1 MKYILLTLSLLLTAL
16 VPAGL
21 GAEAAKKPAAP
32 KATAKTGFSGKVAE
46 TMNATSYTYVL
57 VDTGAKKMWAAAPQ
71 FTVKVGDTV
80 AVAEPMEMR
89 NYHSK
94 TLNRDFDV
102 VFFTGSIAVNG
113 KAPVAAASTPPSGAS
128 AGQLPQGHPPIGGAS
143 ANSKMPAGHP
153 DIGAGAAKI
162 PVDFSKI
169 KKAQGGMTVGEI
181 YGGKAKLNGQQTSV
195 RGKVVKYNEEIMN
208 RNWVHI
214 QDGTGAVGSN
224 DLLVTTATKVKVG
237 DTVLVTGKVSTDKDF
252 GANYK
257 YSIMIEDA
265 KIVVE

>member
-1 MKYILLTLSLLLTAL
+1 MKYIVLTLCLLLAAQFP
-16 VPAGL
+16 VAF
-21 GAEAAKKPAAP
+21 AADAAKKPSAP
-32 KATAKTGFSGKVAE
+32 KAAAKSGFSGKVAE

-71 FTVKVGDTV
+71 FTVKVGDNV
-80 AVAEPMEMR
+80 AVEDPMEMR

-102 VFFTGSIAVNG
+102 VFFTGSITVNG
-113 KAPVAAASTPPSGAS
+113 KNPVAVASTPPAGSS
-128 AGQLPQGHPPIGGAS
+128 AAQLPQGHPPIGGS
-143 ANSKMPAGHP
+143 AMKPQMPAGHP
-153 DIGAGAAKI
+153 DISAEAAKT
-162 PVDFSKI
+162 PADFSKI
-169 KKAQGGMTVGEI
+169 KKAQGGKTIAEI
-181 YGGKAKLNGQQTSV
+181 YAGKAKLNGQQTSV
-195 RGKVVKYNEEIMN
+195 RGKVVKFNEMIMGK
-208 RNWVHI
+208 NWVHI

-237 DTVLVTGKVSTDKDF
+237 DTVLVTGKVATDKDF

-257 YSIMIEDA
+257 YSILIEDA